1 MGLHLTLRY
10 EKGWNNELCYLVSD
24 VDECSNNL
32 HKCNLTASTCVNKP
46 GNYSCQCKEG
56 YGQTDGINCLGNETK
71 KMSKAFSKQ
80 FWLRLGYRRRNSSFL
95 KTMTI
100 LENILTEKWTKLKQ
114 SYRMTWTLA
123 SRFFKG
129 GLGPE
134 GRKGKK
140 FVSLWNLGAYCK
152 NK

>member
-1 MGLHLTLRY
+1 MKTMGLHLTLRY

-71 KMSKAFSKQ
+71 
-80 FWLRLGYRRRNSSFL
+80 RCP
-95 KTMTI
+95 
-100 LENILTEKWTKLKQ
+100 KL
-114 SYRMTWTLA
+114 
-123 SRFFKG
+123 
-129 GLGPE
+129 
-134 GRKGKK
+134 
-140 FVSLWNLGAYCK
+140 SLNNFDWD
-152 NK
+152 